1 MLLDV
6 DAQTLTV
13 YREETIQGT
22 ASRRPQLRRL
32 GTLVHPGSTVR
43 RHGLET
49 TMEPLRPPLCWA
61 AEGRVSLEG
70 PKRPPDDTFDGRVEY
85 TSV

>member
-1 MLLDV
+1 MLDV
-6 DAQTLTV
+6 DAGTLTV
-13 YREETIQGT
+13 YREETRLG
-22 ASRRPQLRRL
+22 SQLRRL
-32 GTLVHPGSTVR
+32 GTMVHPGSTVR

-49 TMEPLRPPLCWA
+49 AMAPLRPPLCWA
-61 AEGRVSLEG
+61 AEGRVSLYG

>member
-1 MLLDV
+1 MLDV
-6 DAQTLTV
+6 EAQTLTV
-13 YREETIQGT
+13 YREEAIHGT
-22 ASRRPQLRRL
+22 TSRQLRRL
-32 GTLVHPGSTVR
+32 GTMVHPGSTVR

-61 AEGRVSLEG
+61 AEGRVSLYG

>member
-1 MLLDV
+1 MLDV
-6 DAQTLTV
+6 EAQTLTV
-13 YREETIQGT
+13 YREEAIHGT
-22 ASRRPQLRRL
+22 ASRTHRRL
-32 GTLVHPGSTVR
+32 GTMVQPGRTVR

-49 TMEPLRPPLCWA
+49 AMAPLRPPLCWA
-61 AEGRVSLEG
+61 AEGRVSLCG

>member
-1 MLLDV
+1 MLDV
-6 DAQTLTV
+6 DAGTLTV
-13 YREETIQGT
+13 YREETIHGT
-22 ASRRPQLRRL
+22 ASHQLRRL
-32 GTLVHPGSTVR
+32 GTMVHPGSTVR

-61 AEGRVSLEG
+61 AEGRVSLYG